1 MKFGFWL
8 QNKLRK
14 TGFAVNKD
22 SSSSFPFPGTTI
34 ASKGTFQGLVSREPA
49 LIFATWTMYICEKSR
64 CWRLLT
70 AQQVHQE
77 AFFSSKSVQCKER
90 RHSCM
95 GTMPPPAPLQS
106 GNMLQGS
113 ASRVTD
119 PSATP
124 SVARQGG
131 LEDGGHQDEQPAA
144 QSWSCTVGRA
154 PLAACWS
161 SQLFQNWHRCSL
173 EVKAS
178 CGQLDLSIYALL
190 SLSHPVLLDISESES
205 LYNLFMLAHHHA
217 AALRL
222 SKSFHPPFFPNLS
235 ISRAPKHPYSCPHS
249 SNLTSNSFLIWILL
263 SPEETTSSWLK
274 PNLLNVKY

>member
-1 MKFGFWL
+1 
-8 QNKLRK
+8 
-14 TGFAVNKD
+14 
-22 SSSSFPFPGTTI
+22 
-34 ASKGTFQGLVSREPA
+34 
-49 LIFATWTMYICEKSR
+49 
-64 CWRLLT
+64 
-70 AQQVHQE
+70 
-77 AFFSSKSVQCKER
+77 
-90 RHSCM
+90 M
-95 GTMPPPAPLQS
+95 GTMPPPLQS

-131 LEDGGHQDEQPAA
+131 LEDSGHQDEQPAA

-154 PLAACWS
+154 VLAACWS
-161 SQLFQNWHRCSL
+161 SQLFQNWKSRP
-173 EVKAS
+173 AA
-178 CGQLDLSIYALL
+178 DNWNLSIYALL
-190 SLSHPVLLDISESES
+190 SLSPPVLLDISESES

-249 SNLTSNSFLIWILL
+249 SNLTSNSFLI
-263 SPEETTSSWLK
+263 
-274 PNLLNVKY
+274 